1 MTSTAQPLVVLSSG
15 CALLLARRRKGSS
28 LRVVA
33 LSEEDDSDL
42 KRFAEMKAYLER
54 KISESERETER
65 LKSFLQAVD
74 SVLAEKSFRRVKI
87 PAEAGVASAPETPEA
102 KERQASEVWPI
113 TTPEGVH
120 LADLQITE
128 SELVLVPDS
137 NIRYDVASP
146 PLRAFLVARVLDPM
160 HVRDEE
166 SAKTGRL
173 NADMILAYEMAD
185 EGGALKSL
193 RVRNYGDQRRLT
205 ELRNAIR
212 WTIRRMYEKTLQTR

>member
-1 MTSTAQPLVVLSSG
+1 MMSPAYTFFSRFSR
-15 CALLLARRRKGSS
+15 CALLLARTRKHCT
-28 LRVVA
+28 LRVAV
-33 LSEEDDSDL
+33 LSEEEDSDL
-42 KRFAEMKAYLER
+42 KRFAEMKAYLEK

-87 PAEAGVASAPETPEA
+87 PAEAGATSPETPEV
-102 KERQASEVWPI
+102 KERQAGEVWPI

>member
-1 MTSTAQPLVVLSSG
+1 MS
-15 CALLLARRRKGSS
+15 K
-28 LRVVA
+28 
-33 LSEEDDSDL
+33 EEDSDL
-42 KRFAEMKAYLER
+42 KRLAEMKAYLEK

-65 LKSFLQAVD
+65 LRSFLQAID
-74 SVLAEKSFRRVKI
+74 SLLAEKSFRRVKI
-87 PAEAGVASAPETPEA
+87 PADAHVTSAPETPQEKEA
-102 KERQASEVWPI
+102 QASEVWPI

-128 SELVLVPDS
+128 SGLTLVPDP

-160 HVRDEE
+160 HMKDEE
-166 SAKTGRL
+166 SSRAGQL
-173 NADMILAYEMAD
+173 GADKVLAYEVAD
-185 EGGALKSL
+185 DGGALRSL

-212 WTIRRMYEKTLQTR
+212 WTVRRMYEKTLQTR

>member
-1 MTSTAQPLVVLSSG
+1 VA
-15 CALLLARRRKGSS
+15 
-28 LRVVA
+28 A
-33 LSEEDDSDL
+33 LSKEEDSDL
-42 KRFAEMKAYLER
+42 KRLAEMKAYLEK

-65 LKSFLQAVD
+65 LRSFLQAVD

-87 PAEAGVASAPETPEA
+87 PAETQATSPVAVPQEKEAP
-102 KERQASEVWPI
+102 ASEVWVI
-113 TTPEGVH
+113 ATPEGVH

-128 SELVLVPDS
+128 SELTLVPDPS
-137 NIRYDVASP
+137 IKYDVASP

-160 HVRDEE
+160 HMKDEE
-166 SAKTGRL
+166 SARAGQL
-173 NADMILAYEMAD
+173 GADKVLAYEVPD

-212 WTIRRMYEKTLQTR
+212 WTVRRMYEKTLQTR